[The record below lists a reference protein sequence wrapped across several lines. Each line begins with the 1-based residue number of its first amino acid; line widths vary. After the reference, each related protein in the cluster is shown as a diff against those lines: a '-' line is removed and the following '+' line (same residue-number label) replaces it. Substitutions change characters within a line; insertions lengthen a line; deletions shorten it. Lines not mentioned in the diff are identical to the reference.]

1 MKFNYYFTA
10 ILILLVSTNISI
22 AQVGIGTT
30 TPDPSSILEVSSTN
44 QGFLMPRIALTST
57 ADTATIT
64 GAEATGLLIY
74 NTATIADVIPGFY
87 YWDGTVWVPLRA
99 SFPSSWLTA
108 GNAGTTPGIGNDYI
122 GTSDNQNLV
131 IGTNATE
138 VLRITT
144 PDASSDIQ
152 VIAGNAGNNGTEQSP
167 LYTFSNDTN
176 TGIWSDGGDEFSLGG
191 GGQEFITIDEGPDEV
206 IINEDGDQ
214 INFRIESDIDNDL
227 FFADGANNSIYVS
240 AASPFPAL
248 DIFTSR
254 PIAGL
259 YPVNGYASGQGNTG
273 IYGRHETTATGGNFN
288 AGGAFDGNA
297 TGYSTQPGWN
307 VGVVGS
313 GNQAGVYGTTTI
325 DVGDRQGGF
334 FQSQDALGAVQSSA
348 SVAGFTSIGN
358 DYYGGYFD
366 GNQAFGDYAYVG
378 IRIGATNYKINGGG
392 SVSTTV
398 KDQEGENRILFAP
411 EAPEILFQDYGVGK
425 LINGEAYINIDPVLA
440 HNIHVDA
447 ENPLKV
453 FIQLEGDCNGVYVT
467 SKSKNGFK
475 VKELQNGNSNV
486 NFSWQIVATRADEFR
501 PNGELDSKHVGVRF
515 PVGPGKMQPK
525 QMGVAGKIDKQRK

>member
-1 MKFNYYFTA
+1 MKFNYYFIA
-10 ILILLVSTNISI
+10 ILLMLASVSISI

-74 NTATIADVIPGFY
+74 NTATVADVIPGFY
-87 YWDGTVWVPLRA
+87 YWDGAVWVPLR
-99 SFPSSWLTA
+99 SNFPSSWLTA
-108 GNAGTTPGIGNDYI
+108 GNAGTTAGIGNDYI
-122 GTSDNQNLV
+122 GTSDNQDV
-131 IGTNATE
+131 VVGTNATE
-138 VLRITT
+138 VLRITA
-144 PDASSDIQ
+144 PDAANDPKI
-152 VIAGNAGNNGTEQSP
+152 IAGNNGNNGDEQDP
-167 LYTFSNDTN
+167 LFTFSNDTN

-214 INFRIESDIDNDL
+214 IDFRIESDTDADL
-227 FFADGANNSIYVS
+227 FFADGTNNSIYVS
-240 AASPFPAL
+240 SSSPFPTL

-254 PIAGL
+254 PVAGL
-259 YPVNGYASGQGNTG
+259 YPINGYASGQGNTG
-273 IYGRHETTATGGNFN
+273 IYGRHETNATGANFN

-313 GNQAGVYGTTTI
+313 GSEAGIYGTSTT
-325 DVGDRQGGF
+325 GAGNRQGGF
-334 FQSQDALGAVQSSA
+334 FQNQDGTGTVQASA
-348 SVAGFTSIGN
+348 SVAGFTTTGN

-366 GNQAFGDYAYVG
+366 GNQSWGDYAYVG
-378 IRIGATNYKINGGG
+378 IRIGGTNYKINGGG

-398 KDQEGENRILFAP
+398 RDQEGKNRILFAP

-425 LINGEAYINIDPVLA
+425 LVNGEAYISIDPVLA
-440 HNIHVDA
+440 HNIHVDS
-447 ENPLKV
+447 EHPLKV

-467 SKSKNGFK
+467 EKSKNGFK
-475 VKELQNGNSNV
+475 VKELQNGNANV
-486 NFSWQIVATRADEFR
+486 SFSWQIVATRADEYR
-501 PNGELDSKHVGVRF
+501 PDGQLDSKHVDVRF
-515 PVGPGKMQPK
+515 PIGPGKMQPR
-525 QMGVAGKIDKQRK
+525 QMGVAGKVSKSK